1 MADSKFS
8 FVIDDPLAVA
18 PAPQSEPGTNGSGG
32 QESPPKKTGSKRT
45 QTSRS
50 AKPTSGAPAPTPAEG
65 EAADPAPSE
74 GRRADASP
82 SEVGAAATD
91 AIPDLANPMLK
102 AQGWRVYSHLAY
114 RVRELA
120 DQTGDSAQQVV
131 NALLDKAL
139 REIEGDAKELMSNW
153 RAERPRD
160 KRRL

>member
-8 FVIDDPLAVA
+8 FVIDDPPRGGAGAAERAGHQRLWWPGVA
-18 PAPQSEPGTNGSGG
+18 A
-32 QESPPKKTGSKRT
+32 QEDRSKRT

-50 AKPTSGAPAPTPAEG
+50 DKPASGAPAPTPAEG
-65 EAADPAPSE
+65 EAADPAPSQ
-74 GRRADASP
+74 GQRAEASAP
-82 SEVGAAATD
+82 EVSAAATD

-102 AQGWRVYSHLAY
+102 SQGWRLYSHLAY

-139 REIEGDAKELMSNW
+139 RETEGDTKELMSNW

>member
-1 MADSKFS
+1 MAESKFS
-8 FVIDDPLAVA
+8 LVLDDPLAVT
-18 PAPQSEPGTNGSGG
+18 PRQSEPGTNGSGG

-50 AKPTSGAPAPTPAEG
+50 DKPASGAPAPTPAEG

-82 SEVGAAATD
+82 SEVSAAATD

-102 AQGWRVYSHLAY
+102 SQGWRLYSHLAY

-139 REIEGDAKELMSNW
+139 RETEGDTKELMSNW